1 MKSFGSILT
10 TLALT
15 SIAFVSAGTVSR
27 ATDINYASLDGSVVN
42 DFAVMQDLEP
52 LPVPATPATRPVPT
66 TSATYTFTTEAR
78 SSTPDV
84 DRSKSYAAADPFAS
98 TRAVLPLLV
107 LDVNPNKSSG
117 VRPMTGRSVGA
128 RPSLP
133 LARPESR

>member
-10 TLALT
+10 TLTWT
-15 SIAFVSAGTVSR
+15 SVVIVAAGTVSH
-27 ATDINYASLDGSVVN
+27 AADISYAGSDRSVVH
-42 DFAVMQDLEP
+42 DFTVTQDLEP
-52 LPVPATPATRPVPT
+52 LAMTATPARRPTPT
-66 TSATYTFTTEAR
+66 TSTTYTFTTEAR
-78 SSTPDV
+78 SSTPDA
-84 DRSKSYAAADPFAS
+84 DRAKSYAAVDPFAS

-107 LDVNPNKSSG
+107 LDVNPNTSSG

>member
-10 TLALT
+10 TLTWT
-15 SIAFVSAGTVSR
+15 SIAFVSAGTISR
-27 ATDINYASLDGSVVN
+27 ASDINYASLDRSVVS
-42 DFAVMQDLEP
+42 DLAIMQDLEP
-52 LPVPATPATRPVPT
+52 LSTPATPAMRPVPA

-107 LDVNPNKSSG
+107 LDVNPNKASG